1 MNEKRLNELREYY
14 DNTDLSQEIEQ
25 AQPDDTTTADPM
37 IGVTV
42 RFRKSALGQIR
53 AEAARRGVKTTA
65 LIRDLAQSALADE
78 PGDDLIISVADL
90 QRLIAERSRPAA

>member
-37 IGVTV
+37 IGITV
-42 RFRKSALGQIR
+42 RFRKSALDQIR